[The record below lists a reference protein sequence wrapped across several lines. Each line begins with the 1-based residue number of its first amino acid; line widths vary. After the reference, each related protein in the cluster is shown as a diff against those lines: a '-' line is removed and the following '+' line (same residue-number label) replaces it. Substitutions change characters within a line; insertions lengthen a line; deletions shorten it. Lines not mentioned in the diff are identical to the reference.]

1 MKQHLSKILSFA
13 LVAVFIGLTVGCAV
27 SPEGI
32 SGLKQRLD
40 EVEATA
46 NQAASESKD
55 AKATADAAM
64 SAAEEAK
71 VLAEDS
77 AACCTATNEKLNRMF
92 NRVQQK

>member
-1 MKQHLSKILSFA
+1 MKQRSSKILSFA
-13 LVAVFIGLTVGCAV
+13 LVAVFIGLTVGCANTQ
-27 SPEGI
+27 EI
-32 SGLKQRLD
+32 SNLKQQLQA
-40 EVEATA
+40 VEATA
-46 NQAASESKD
+46 SQAASQSEE

-92 NRVQQK
+92 NQVQQK